1 MISYFLF
8 ILFDFH
14 SPLTNLKKMDL
25 TLSCHLKEL
34 PDLSNARNLE
44 KLDLS
49 VCESFVEIP
58 SSFTHLQN
66 LKDLRMGNCKNL
78 QVIPP
83 HLNLASLENID
94 MQRCSKLRNFS
105 IISTNLVKMDISHTE
120 IEDVSALRLFPRLA
134 CLGIKKS
141 GEKGLTHLPRTL
153 WYLDLSYTDIE
164 SIPDCIKDFYSLH
177 LNLTGCKRLRSLPF
191 ARAPWFALLT

>member
-1 MISYFLF
+1 
-8 ILFDFH
+8 
-14 SPLTNLKKMDL
+14 MDL

-49 VCESFVEIP
+49 VCESLVEIP

-66 LKDLRMGNCKNL
+66 LKDLRMGNCINL

-105 IISTNLVKMDISHTE
+105 IISTNLVKIDISYTE

-134 CLGIKKS
+134 CLSIKKS

-164 SIPDCIKDFYSLH
+164 SIPDCIKDLYSLH

-191 ARAPWFALLT
+191 ARVPWFAQILNCRRL

>member
-1 MISYFLF
+1 
-8 ILFDFH
+8 
-14 SPLTNLKKMDL
+14 MDL

-49 VCESFVEIP
+49 VCESLVEIP

-66 LKDLRMGNCKNL
+66 LKDLRMGNCINL

-105 IISTNLVKMDISHTE
+105 IISTNLVKIDISYTE

-134 CLGIKKS
+134 CLSIKKS

-164 SIPDCIKDFYSLH
+164 SIPDCIKDLYSLH
-177 LNLTGCKRLRSLPF
+177 LNLTGCKRLGSLPF
-191 ARAPWFALLT
+191 ARAPWFAQILNCRRL